1 MVVDLKKLSDSLRQS
16 SPENDLR
23 NDLRRII
30 RARRNEIEQ
39 ALQSGGSFLLRV
51 PDGRQLRIA
60 RSEKPLEAAVEV
72 TQ

>member
-39 ALQSGGSFLLRV
+39 ALQIGGSFLLRV
-51 PDGRQLRIA
+51 PDGRQIRILRRPENA
-60 RSEKPLEAAVEV
+60 EA
-72 TQ
+72 TR